1 MTEPRFTAND
11 LYGPSGRPQATDID
25 QDRLNDCYLLAPMAG
40 LARLQPQRLQDS
52 ISYDEASQSFKVRM
66 YQPGADG
73 AAQAV
78 TIDVSQADVLDNLRR
93 QGGSTVDNRSNVDGP
108 LWPAVMETA
117 YAEMQNQGSRNAN
130 YAAIEF
136 GMPGPAMYAMTG
148 ESGQDITREQVA
160 ALSADQVYTRLQTA
174 LGEGRPVTLGA
185 YVENPGFPQDGLQDR
200 HMYAVEG
207 VRKVGNDMFLDLRNP
222 LAVNGA
228 GEGNDPTGPTVSVN
242 LNTLKLSD
250 STLFNIGPAPLPP
263 AQTQSAPSAPATA
276 PATGRTES
284 GAAPGAAAS
293 TGNAYVDALL
303 ANVNDPDGLKQAM
316 RQLHDSPTGQA
327 LREESRAQYEQTLQ
341 REPAQTPQPA
351 QEAPVMEAPARA
363 MSR

>member
-1 MTEPRFTAND
+1 MTEPRFTASD
-11 LYGPSGRPQATDID
+11 LYGPTGRPQATDID

-78 TIDVSQADVLDNLRR
+78 TIDVSQDDVLDNLRR
-93 QGGSTVDNRSNVDGP
+93 QGGSTVDNRRNVDGP

-160 ALSADQVYTRLQTA
+160 ALSTEQVYTRLQTA

-200 HMYAVEG
+200 HMYTVEG
-207 VRKVGNDMFLDLRNP
+207 VRKVGNDMFVDLRNP

-228 GEGNDPTGPTVSVN
+228 GEGNDPAGATVSVN
-242 LNTLKLSD
+242 LSTLKLSD

-263 AQTQSAPSAPATA
+263 SRAQDAPATPATA
-276 PATGRTES
+276 PTTGTP
-284 GAAPGAAAS
+284 GPGTAPGAGAG
-293 TGNAYVDALL
+293 TGNAHVDALL
-303 ANVNDPDGLKQAM
+303 ASLNDPDAMKQAM
-316 RQLHDSPTGQA
+316 RQLHDSPAGQA
-327 LREESRAQYEQTLQ
+327 LREESRAHYEQTLQ
-341 REPAQTPQPA
+341 REPAQPTQPT
-351 QEAPVMEAPARA
+351 QDAPIHEAPARA
-363 MSR
+363 ISR